1 MVAQVYFLL
10 NNHEVCTSQAPGT
23 TTLDYLRQTEKFKG
37 TKVGCREGGCG
48 SCTVLLGELKGK
60 QIDYKAV
67 ISCLLPLGELQGKH
81 LVTIEGVNQSQLSP
95 VQQAIADCGAT
106 QCGFCTPGIVM
117 SLTGY
122 LLANEAEVSEEGIK
136 QALSGN
142 LCRCTGYASLKR
154 VGSFLVQ
161 LFDNRTKL
169 TITDLIAQKII
180 PEYFQNVPARLCN
193 LAATTLEKGQ
203 ATPDFLIAGGTDI
216 YVEQGDV
223 IPDSQVL
230 FLHQSSVMEMKG
242 IRVCDRLIHIGALT
256 TFAEFATHPE
266 IIKLIPHI
274 QTYVQRIASSQIRNS
289 ATLGGNIVAASPLGD
304 GSIILLAFEPLLILK
319 DKLQTRILPMTEF
332 FQGYKETAKN
342 PGEIL
347 TEIVVPLPSAPT
359 KFNFEKISKRQYLD
373 CAVVNSAMKVRCEGD
388 VICEIAVS
396 MGGVCAI
403 PLFLKQTSAYFLG
416 QRITAKTIQGVFP
429 LLQQEISP
437 ISDVHGSAEYKR
449 LLARQILIAHF
460 TKLFPEFLQVRD
472 FYATN

>member
-1 MVAQVYFLL
+1 MVAQLCFLL
-10 NNHEVCTSQAPGT
+10 NNREVCTSQAPST
-23 TTLDYLRQTEKFKG
+23 TTLDYLRQTEKFIG

-48 SCTVLLGELKGK
+48 SCTVFLGELKGE
-60 QIDYKAV
+60 QVDYKAV
-67 ISCLLPLGELQGKH
+67 MSCLLPLGELQGKH
-81 LVTIEGVNQSQLSP
+81 LVTIEGINQSQLSP
-95 VQQAIADCGAT
+95 VQQAIADFGAT

-122 LLANEAEVSEEGIK
+122 LLAHEAEVSKEGIK

-142 LCRCTGYASLKR
+142 LCRCTGYTSLKR
-154 VGSFLVQ
+154 VGSFLVK
-161 LFDNRTKL
+161 LFGNRTKL
-169 TITDLIAQKII
+169 TISDLIAQEII
-180 PEYFQNVPARLCN
+180 PEYFQNVPVRLCN
-193 LAATTLEKGQ
+193 LASTTLENEQ

-223 IPDSQVL
+223 IPDSQVA
-230 FLHQSSVMEMKG
+230 FLNQSSVIEMKG

-256 TFAEFATHPE
+256 TFAEFANHTE

-274 QTYVQRIASSQIRNS
+274 QTYVQRIASRQIRNR
-289 ATLGGNIVAASPLGD
+289 ATLGGNIVAASPLAD
-304 GSIILLAFEPLLILK
+304 GSIMLLALESLLALN
-319 DKLQTRILPMTEF
+319 DEVQSRILPMKEF
-332 FQGYKETAKN
+332 FQGYKKTAKN

-359 KFNFEKISKRQYLD
+359 RFNFEKISKRQYLD

-396 MGGVCAI
+396 MGGVSAI
-403 PLFLKQTSAYFLG
+403 PLLLKQTSAYFLG
-416 QRITAKTIQGVFP
+416 KRVTVQMIQGVFP

-437 ISDVHGSAEYKR
+437 ISDLHGSADYKR
-449 LLARQILIAHF
+449 LLARQLLIAHF
-460 TKLFPEFLQVRD
+460 TKLFPELLQVRD

>member
-1 MVAQVYFLL
+1 MVAQFCFLL
-10 NNHEVCTSQAPGT
+10 NNREVCTSQAPST
-23 TTLDYLRQTEKFKG
+23 TTLDYLRQTEKFIG
-37 TKVGCREGGCG
+37 AKVGCREGGCG
-48 SCTVLLGELKGK
+48 SCTVLLGELKGE
-60 QIDYKAV
+60 QVDYKAV
-67 ISCLLPLGELQGKH
+67 PSCLLPLGELQGKH
-81 LVTIEGVNQSQLSP
+81 LVTIEGINQLQLSV
-95 VQQAIADCGAT
+95 VQQAIADFGAT
-106 QCGFCTPGIVM
+106 QCGFCTPGIVI

-122 LLANEAEVSEEGIK
+122 LLANEAEVSDEGIK

-154 VGSFLVQ
+154 VGSFLVK
-161 LFDNRTKL
+161 LFGHRTKL
-169 TITDLIAQKII
+169 TILDLITQKII
-180 PEYFQNVPARLCN
+180 PEYFQNVPAHLCH
-193 LAATTLEKGQ
+193 LASITLENGQ
-203 ATPDFLIAGGTDI
+203 AVPDFLIAGGTDI
-216 YVEQGDV
+216 YVQQSDI
-223 IPDSQVL
+223 IPDSQVK
-230 FLHQSSVMEMKG
+230 FLNQSSVPQMQG
-242 IRVCDRLIHIGALT
+242 ISRNENQLHLGALT
-256 TFAEFATHPE
+256 TFAEFANHPE
-266 IIKLIPHI
+266 IIKLIPDI
-274 QTYVQRIASSQIRNS
+274 QTYVQRIASWQIRNR

-304 GSIILLAFEPLLILK
+304 SSIILLAFEPLLILK

-332 FQGYKETAKN
+332 FQGYKETMKN

-347 TEIVVPLPSAPT
+347 TEIVLPLPSAPT